1 MRFACVGDVGVDKY
15 LNLGLSRPGGCSL
28 NVAVHLSR
36 LASGFDVRLLSVV
49 GDDAAADSLKNVL
62 AQEALSLFVD
72 AFPGRTATQCIELL
86 KGGERKFAGYDAGVL
101 EDFVLSD
108 EQKRVIQVSDYVMT
122 LVYSQ
127 FEDAFAQVLA
137 APRRGKLV
145 VDFMDLT
152 DYGGNLTLLEEGLR
166 HADLGF
172 FGLNDATNPVIG
184 ELERR
189 TAGTAKKY
197 VVTLGSLGSLWLED
211 GKRLHAPAVPI
222 PMVVDTT
229 GAGDAFAAAFLSR
242 YLEGSSPQ
250 DSLAFA
256 SQHAATVVTQIGGFP
271 FQVP

>member
-1 MRFACVGDVGVDKY
+1 MRFACIGDVGVDKY
-15 LNLGLSRPGGCSL
+15 VNLGLCRPGGCSL

-36 LASGFDVRLLSVV
+36 LAPGFDVRLLSAI
-49 GDDAAADSLKNVL
+49 GDDAAADSLRGVF
-62 AQEALSLFVD
+62 AQENLSLFVEG
-72 AFPGRTATQCIELL
+72 FPGRTATQAIEL
-86 KGGERKFAGYDAGVL
+86 KPGGERQFVGYDAGVL

-108 EQKRVIQVSDYVMT
+108 EQKRVVHVSDYVMT

-152 DYGGNLTLLEEGLR
+152 DYGGNLGPVEEGLR

-172 FGLNDATNPVIG
+172 FGLKDASDPVIA

-189 TAGTAKKY
+189 TAGTTKRY
-197 VVTLGSLGSLWLED
+197 VVTLGGLGSLWLED
-211 GKRLHAPAVPI
+211 GQRLHAPASPV

-242 YLEGSSPQ
+242 YLEGVAPR
-250 DSLAFA
+250 DALAFA
-256 SQHAATVVTQIGGFP
+256 SEHAATVVTQIGSFP
-271 FQVP
+271 FSVP

>member
-36 LASGFDVRLLSVV
+36 LAPGFDVRLLSVI
-49 GDDAAADSLKNVL
+49 GDDPAAGSLRSLL
-62 AQEALSLFVD
+62 ACENLSLFVE
-72 AFPGRTATQCIELL
+72 AFPGRTATQSIELL
-86 KGGERKFAGYDAGVL
+86 KDGERKFAGYDAGVL

-108 EQKRVIQVSDYVMT
+108 EQERVIQVSDYVMT
-122 LVYSQ
+122 LVYAQ

-137 APRRGKLV
+137 APRRGKLI
-145 VDFMDLT
+145 VDFMDLS
-152 DYGGNLTLLEEGLR
+152 DYGGGLTPLVEALR

-172 FGLNDATNPVIG
+172 FGLKDATDPVIG

-189 TAGTAKKY
+189 TAYTDKKY
-197 VVTLGSLGSLWLED
+197 VVTLGEHGSLWLEN
-211 GKRLHAPAVPI
+211 GQRLHAPAFPV

-242 YLEGSSPQ
+242 YLEGASAQ
-250 DSLAFA
+250 GSLAFA
-256 SQHAATVVTQIGGFP
+256 SQHAATVVTQIGSFP
-271 FQVP
+271 FSVG